1 MLGEFYCFS
10 MSIHDTNTVSS
21 HVIAG
26 NIIAKLGVKYLYIIS
41 FGVLVPFLMAIFFF
55 VRETTFERKKV
66 PEPIITEGDFEVAG
80 KPMVV
85 DPEFNTGRDDKKAQ
99 VVMTTEDLGF
109 KSSSTGSGSSIKS
122 TESALDVKHTWRQN
136 LVLYRGRLTDRSLI
150 KAFFQ
155 PFPLMIF
162 PSVLFSTVVNGAFF
176 TWTLTSGIITHQVLL
191 YPPYNLKPD
200 MLAYVGLPGSVVGLL
215 SSVVAGIAS
224 DWLIKFMAH
233 RNNGVY
239 EPEYRLIMMIPAV
252 LFSTIGFLALG
263 PLYAR
268 HAPVAQIVIAG
279 LLFHL
284 GGPFA
289 TSACITYIFDTM
301 QNTST
306 EAFVATSLF
315 KHIFMFMA
323 TSYVPGWFAKVGPV
337 KCYQTLAILNLVFAS
352 MAIPMY
358 VFGKRLRGAVGRS
371 DFLRK
376 ASRADK

>member
-1 MLGEFYCFS
+1 VWDANSG
-10 MSIHDTNTVSS
+10 SS

-26 NIIAKLGVKYLYIIS
+26 NIVAKLGVKYLYIIS
-41 FGVLVPFLMAIFFF
+41 FGVLFPFLLAIFFF

-66 PEPIITEGDFEVAG
+66 PEPTIIATAGDFEVSNT
-80 KPMVV
+80 
-85 DPEFNTGRDDKKAQ
+85 DPGFTTGSDDKKTKI
-99 VVMTTEDLGF
+99 VETTEDLGF
-109 KSSSTGSGSSIKS
+109 KSSATGSSGSIKS
-122 TESALDVKHTWRQN
+122 VDSTSSALDVKHTFRQN
-136 LVLYRGRLTDRSLI
+136 IALFRGRLTDRNMI

-162 PSVLFSTVVNGAFF
+162 PSVLFSTVINGAFI
-176 TWTLTSGIITHQVLL
+176 TWTMTSGIITHQVLL

-200 MLAYVGLPGSVVGLL
+200 TLAYIGLPGSVVGLT
-215 SSVVAGIAS
+215 SSIVAGLLS

-239 EPEYRLIMMIPAV
+239 EPEFRLVMMIPAV
-252 LFSTIGFLALG
+252 LFSTIGFMTLG
-263 PLYAR
+263 PLMAR
-268 HAPVAQIVIAG
+268 HAPTAQLVIAG

-289 TSACITYIFDTM
+289 SSACITYIFDTM

-315 KHIFMFMA
+315 KHIFMFVA
-323 TSYVPGWFAKVGPV
+323 TSYVPGWFSKVGAI

-352 MAIPMY
+352 LAIPMY
-358 VFGKRLRGAVGRS
+358 VFGKRLRGAVARS